1 MSYNDR
7 EKFVAPCGLYCGACS
22 IRSAYNRNDSVLL
35 KAMADGVSLYLGHK
49 VEAKDLACKGC
60 LSDVVSISCRE
71 CKMRDCAFSKGLK
84 YCSECTDSPCELI
97 KNFNSDGLPH
107 HAEVLY
113 NVRHQQEIGVDAW
126 AKEQEVIWRCPGCS
140 AGTDWY
146 ANKCHS
152 CGADLSGHF

>member
-1 MSYNDR
+1 MGGKK
-7 EKFVAPCGLYCGACS
+7 EVFVAPCGLYCGACS

-84 YCSECTDSPCELI
+84 YCSECIDSPCELI
-97 KNFNSDGLPH
+97 KNFNNDGLLH

-113 NVRHQQEIGVDAW
+113 NIRHQREIGVDAW
-126 AKEQEVIWRCPGCS
+126 IKEQDKRWRCPGCS
-140 AGTDWY
+140 AETDWY